1 MIREKTYVLTNLYF
15 SFSGLISARK
25 SDLTFSNL
33 FGATSFSFLEE
44 FVSPDQIAES
54 SVEELIEFIFNK
66 RKNHYSNI
74 DDKIT
79 FFNTYKYFYFK
90 LMNITNFKNNN

>member
-1 MIREKTYVLTNLYF
+1 M
-15 SFSGLISARK
+15 
-25 SDLTFSNL
+25 
-33 FGATSFSFLEE
+33 FGATSSFLEE

-66 RKNHYSNI
+66 SKIHYSNI

-90 LMNITNFKNNN
+90 LMNNTSFKNNN